1 MREDVTSVT
10 SLIGWDS
17 AQPLIENRPG
27 DLCIGMVPVASI
39 CRQQLSSWA
48 QLNMTMYWY
57 ELMCWVWN
65 RRTWEVMWSDN
76 SGDLILPGCQWQ
88 SKWVKCCKWRSWQK
102 TWIQEWQIRCNARVL
117 IQVMREKLLNLGDVW
132 EQHIEIQWAK
142 WCSEWKTKQSNSKE
156 IVDQGSV
163 RKSWKKYTSVGQ
175 SHTVECTPSHGF
187 VHHDEKMDFH
197 LYHNANGKTSTASDR
212 WFSRVTDKDLLVMN
226 SYPW

>member
-1 MREDVTSVT
+1 MKHCGIRSPHTIKY
-10 SLIGWDS
+10 SLLH
-17 AQPLIENRPG
+17 ATEMYLIVF
-27 DLCIGMVPVASI
+27 MVNKS
-39 CRQQLSSWA
+39 LSMS
-48 QLNMTMYWY
+48 MSMS
-57 ELMCWVWN
+57 MS
-65 RRTWEVMWSDN
+65 WEVMWSDN
-76 SGDLILPGCQWQ
+76 SGDLFLPGCQWQ

-117 IQVMREKLLNLGDVW
+117 TQVMREKLLNLGDVW

-197 LYHNANGKTSTASDR
+197 LYHNANGKTNTASDR